1 MSDVAAPAAGPRS
14 VAGRQ
19 FGSAQ
24 LFLADARLAW
34 LACNRLRQVALH
46 RLFGV
51 SGEQANLLT
60 FVLALG
66 LADGA
71 FETSRRLIRAPL
83 RTSGTDGVIGGFLVR
98 EAALGVAGPAAR
110 QMPFAG
116 ALVTAG
122 VLGGL
127 VLPDLR
133 GTTHR
138 MRLAERRIR
147 EARLMRYAAARGGAA
162 SPASR

>member
-1 MSDVAAPAAGPRS
+1 
-14 VAGRQ
+14 
-19 FGSAQ
+19 
-24 LFLADARLAW
+24 
-34 LACNRLRQVALH
+34 
-46 RLFGV
+46 
-51 SGEQANLLT
+51 
-60 FVLALG
+60 VLALG
-66 LADGA
+66 LVDGA

-83 RTSGTDGVIGGFLVR
+83 RMSGTDGVIGGFLVR

-127 VLPDLR
+127 VLPGLR
-133 GTTHR
+133 GTAHS